1 MANIIRVGG
10 GGGSTPTPTLITKS
24 ITQNGTYLATDD
36 NADGYSEV
44 TVDVAG
50 GGEVVTQFRYI
61 KWQITANGGQSYMQM
76 SEFGFKDSNGNI
88 MTLPSE
94 YSASSSLP
102 TVSSAEGV
110 DRLFDGSTDTKMTMA
125 FSSGSVED
133 IVIDLGSG
141 NYIDITEYP
150 YYYWCSGADD
160 SQYVGRNPQ
169 SWKIYGANMS
179 DFSDSVLLDEVA
191 YITQTRVNKAIIYQ
205 GLMVSPV
212 QKGSDVEFKNYLK
225 FNGYGI
231 VLPWTLNSD
240 YKIEVVFHETT
251 YLRDSAII
259 GNTRNETRSNL
270 TEYNNAY
277 FTSTGTSGSGFGSWS
292 AGEHTFITNN
302 GNGKNEFDGVEVTD
316 YTPTTD
322 STINY
327 SIGWRATAGNAF
339 KGWIKS
345 YKVYS
350 ISSGDLL
357 HELKPALVMGSSCL
371 YDTIDGKIYS
381 TSLVEA
387 VDTIS

>member
-1 MANIIRVGG
+1 MALYVNGKKVFNSLVVDGDT
-10 GGGSTPTPTLITKS
+10 GGSTPVITDLIPTPTTSASTEPFADSYYSSAQVDMRPWCAFDKTLTNYWASADGTNHYIGYKFASAVVVNRISMQLRIDDPSFSLGQAPIRWVVEGSNDDGTTWETVNESGYYWASYQDSHIYDFENTTAYKWWRVRA
-24 ITQNGTYLATDD
+24 TAVQNGQRIFGLAELGFYNVSYADTITY
-36 NADGYSEV
+36 
-44 TVDVAG
+44 
-50 GGEVVTQFRYI
+50 
-61 KWQITANGGQSYMQM
+61 
-76 SEFGFKDSNGNI
+76 
-88 MTLPSE
+88 
-94 YSASSSLP
+94 
-102 TVSSAEGV
+102 
-110 DRLFDGSTDTKMTMA
+110 
-125 FSSGSVED
+125 
-133 IVIDLGSG
+133 
-141 NYIDITEYP
+141 
-150 YYYWCSGADD
+150 
-160 SQYVGRNPQ
+160 
-169 SWKIYGANMS
+169 
-179 DFSDSVLLDEVA
+179 
-191 YITQTRVNKAIIYQ
+191 
-205 GLMVSPV
+205 
-212 QKGSDVEFKNYLK
+212 KNYLK

-231 VLPWTLNSD
+231 ILPWTLNSD

-251 YLRDSAII
+251 YLQDSAII

-327 SIGWRATAGNAF
+327 AIGWRATAGNAF

-357 HELKPALVMGSSCL
+357 HELKPAVVMNSPCL

-387 VDTIS
+387 VDTVS

>member
-1 MANIIRVGG
+1 MANVIKIGEG
-10 GGGSTPTPTLITKS
+10 AGGGSILIPKT
-24 ITQNGTYLATDD
+24 ITQNGTYNASSD

-50 GGEVVTQFRYI
+50 GGDSKQISYL
-61 KWQITANGGQSYMQM
+61 KWQLTNTRSTPANNVVQLSEFYLYLNNVLYSWNSNVSITAS
-76 SEFGFKDSNGNI
+76 
-88 MTLPSE
+88 LPPF
-94 YSASSSLP
+94 SANESIEHIIDGSVDTKYVTTQWGSSS
-102 TVSSAEGV
+102 VGQC
-110 DRLFDGSTDTKMTMA
+110 
-125 FSSGSVED
+125 D
-133 IVIDLGSG
+133 IVINLGETITVDNNTSYAYVTG
-141 NYIDITEYP
+141 NDETSRDPISWTLFGSLDGSNWFALDARNNVNVPTARKTSTDRFSI
-150 YYYWCSGADD
+150 S
-160 SQYVGRNPQ
+160 VG
-169 SWKIYGANMS
+169 S
-179 DFSDSVLLDEVA
+179 
-191 YITQTRVNKAIIYQ
+191 
-205 GLMVSPV
+205 
-212 QKGSDVEFKNYLK
+212 VEFKNYLK

-231 VLPWTLNSD
+231 VLPWTMNSD

-251 YLRDSAII
+251 YLQDSAII

-322 STINY
+322 NTINY
-327 SIGWRATAGNAF
+327 AIGWRATAGNAF

-345 YKVYS
+345 YKIYS

-357 HELKPALVMGSSCL
+357 HELKPALIMNSPCL

-387 VDTIS
+387 VDTIT